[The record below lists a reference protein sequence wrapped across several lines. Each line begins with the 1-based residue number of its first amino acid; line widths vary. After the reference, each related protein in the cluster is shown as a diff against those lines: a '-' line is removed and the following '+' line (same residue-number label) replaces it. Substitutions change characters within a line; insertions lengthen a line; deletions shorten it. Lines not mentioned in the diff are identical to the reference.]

1 MIVPFNDISREN
13 ANIKNEIIEA
23 LECTIDSGT
32 FILGDRAEQFENEF
46 AKFCGSPFC
55 VGVGSGYDALAVIL
69 MSYKRLGLLK
79 DGDEIIVPSNTF
91 IATAFAVTNLNLNL
105 KLVNPCPLTYC
116 LTSKI
121 LEDQITPKTKA
132 VILVHLYGYPAISE
146 KFVKVCK
153 DNGLLLIED
162 AAQAHGAERLGT
174 KVGSYGDAAA
184 FSFYPG
190 KNLGALG
197 DAGAITS
204 HDERLIDCCRKIRNY
219 GSSQKYHHT
228 EIGINSRLDEFQA
241 VILSIK
247 LKSYQQNLMLRS
259 AVAERYFK
267 EINGPDIFLPYNND
281 LKKTDRTHAFHLFV
295 LRVEARDKFCAFLRS
310 NGIETGIHYPRLIH
324 QHPCYHDVEFCDSE
338 GFADVN
344 QKVVSI
350 PIYPTIRREEV
361 DHVIKV
367 INEFV

>member
-13 ANIKNEIIEA
+13 SDIKDEIVEV
-23 LECTIDSGT
+23 LKCVIDSGT
-32 FILGDRAEQFENEF
+32 FILGGRAEQFENEF
-46 AKFCGSPFC
+46 AKFCGSRFC
-55 VGVGSGYDALAVIL
+55 VGVGNGYDALSVIL
-69 MSYKRLGLLK
+69 MAYKIFGLLK

-91 IATAFAVTNLNLNL
+91 IATALAVTNLNLKL

-116 LTSKI
+116 LTPEI
-121 LEDQITPKTKA
+121 LEDQVTHKTKA
-132 VILVHLYGYPAISE
+132 VILVHLYGYPAISK

-153 DNGLLLIED
+153 DNGILLIED

-190 KNLGALG
+190 KNVGALG

-204 HDERLIDCCRKIRNY
+204 DDEQLIDCCRTIRNY
-219 GSSQKYHHT
+219 GSSQKYHHS

-241 VILSIK
+241 AILSIK
-247 LKSYQQNLMLRS
+247 LKSYQKNLLLRS

-267 EINGPDIFLPYNND
+267 EIDSLGISLPNIDD

-295 LRVEARDKFCAFLRS
+295 LRVKERDRFCAFLKS

-324 QHPCYHDVEFCDSE
+324 QHPCYRDLEFRDLEEFSH
-338 GFADVN
+338 VN
-344 QKVVSI
+344 EKVVSI
-350 PIYPTIRREEV
+350 PIYPTILVEEV
-361 DHVIKV
+361 DHVIKI
-367 INEFV
+367 INQFV